1 MNRAILKINIEQK
14 DPERLLTLLIV
25 DENLSTA
32 SLYREQIGLPGVV
45 GHAFSRAVTTL
56 VPSLRIFD
64 IRVTCIVVT
73 ASNRYSMLT
82 VGRDH
87 TWLVTWVSRFP
98 PLGKHLLSK
107 GFRAENPGQG
117 AI

>member
-56 VPSLRIFD
+56 VPSLRILTYGLP
-64 IRVTCIVVT
+64 VLWSPQATVT
-73 ASNRYSMLT
+73 ACLPSGETTR
-82 VGRDH
+82 G
-87 TWLVTWVSRFP
+87 WLLGSAGFH
-98 PLGKHLLSK
+98 LGKHLLSK